1 MQQNLAPDTDIASSL
16 SAWNPTFTCW
26 FPHSGGRW
34 LNRGLIGKH
43 SQIASSEVFS
53 PFLISSLD
61 DLLNLDTTFQVHKSR
76 TQHDRRHEFEA
87 VVKSMEAGR
96 LYGLQR
102 YFYELLCLNKHNTFY
117 AALPVGSKVSTPHF
131 DTMLQLLPKMNLIH
145 LVRNPIECFASLKSR
160 SELGGDP
167 CIAATYWLKLNYAI
181 RKFWKTKPQQYQC
194 IRYEDLCVTP
204 KETASTVLAMMNL
217 SWEES
222 MATGIAEYHGRNQGI
237 DIIERVTPEERNII
251 AEICAVEAANYGYIL
266 N

>member
-1 MQQNLAPDTDIASSL
+1 M
-16 SAWNPTFTCW
+16 
-26 FPHSGGRW
+26 
-34 LNRGLIGKH
+34 
-43 SQIASSEVFS
+43 
-53 PFLISSLD
+53 
-61 DLLNLDTTFQVHKSR
+61 
-76 TQHDRRHEFEA
+76 
-87 VVKSMEAGR
+87 
-96 LYGLQR
+96 
-102 YFYELLCLNKHNTFY
+102 
-117 AALPVGSKVSTPHF
+117 
-131 DTMLQLLPKMNLIH
+131 
-145 LVRNPIECFASLKSR
+145 
-160 SELGGDP
+160 
-167 CIAATYWLKLNYAI
+167 KLNYAI